1 MPLFDANGDGLISVN
16 EFYNV
21 CGRPS
26 LPPCG
31 NRAHRSHSYRG
42 IARGV
47 VVGLFRPGPNDPTP
61 PQYLNRRGA
70 MRACSRSMAGI
81 IPGAGFPVDLWVFS
95 NEWHTGASQFSAC
108 AELQPMRTLCVV
120 ESTCR
125 GYSLPVN
132 SHCSFGA
139 VHTLVAKD
147 GLRHVR

>member
-1 MPLFDANGDGLISVN
+1 MCVD
-16 EFYNV
+16 
-21 CGRPS
+21 GRPS
-26 LPPCG
+26 LPAETARTGHTRTEALREEWLLVCFGLGRTIPPRHNISTDAVPCALA
-31 NRAHRSHSYRG
+31 RARWRG
-42 IARGV
+42 S
-47 VVGLFRPGPNDPTP
+47 FR
-61 PQYLNRRGA
+61 A
-70 MRACSRSMAGI
+70 F
-81 IPGAGFPVDLWVFS
+81 AGFPVDLWVFS